1 MQLNKTARKK
11 ANELYYK
18 AESIWSDFQSN
29 YSIDPEGWYDET
41 SMQRDDE
48 LFFYPVMASDFE
60 WWDAAA
66 REEAL
71 SDMDYVI
78 SCAHDTVLDTVAEWN
93 CQAEAD
99 GVDEA
104 EVNALVVEYLPQILG
119 RESALCEYRSQMI
132 DVLAEAARFSWEVE
146 A

>member
-1 MQLNKTARKK
+1 MRLSEKAKAK
-11 ANELYYK
+11 ANELHYK
-18 AESIWSDFQSN
+18 AESIWSDFQAN
-29 YSIDPEGWYDET
+29 HSIDPEGWYDGT

-48 LFFYPVMASDFE
+48 LFFYPVMASDFA
-60 WWDAAA
+60 WWDADA

-78 SCAHDTVLDTVAEWN
+78 SCAHDTVLDTVEEWS
-93 CQAEAD
+93 CEAEAG

-104 EVNALVVEYLPQILG
+104 EVNALVAEYLPQMLA
-119 RESALCEYRSQMI
+119 RESALCEYRGHMI
-132 DVLAEAARFSWEVE
+132 DVLAEAARFKWEVE

>member
-1 MQLNKTARKK
+1 MRLSETARAKTR
-11 ANELYYK
+11 ELYYK
-18 AESIWSDFQSN
+18 AEKIWSNFQAN
-29 YSIDPEGWYDET
+29 YSIDPENWYEET

-48 LFFYPVMASDFE
+48 LFFYPVIASDFA
-60 WWDAAA
+60 WWDAGA

-78 SCAHDTVLDTVAEWN
+78 SCAHDTLLNTVAEWN

-99 GVDEA
+99 GVDVS
-104 EVNALVVEYLPQILG
+104 EVNAMVAEYLPQMLG
-119 RESALCEYRSQMI
+119 RESALCEYREQMI
-132 DVLAEAARFSWEVE
+132 DVLAEAARFKWGSE

>member
-1 MQLNKTARKK
+1 MRLNDKARAKTW
-11 ANELYYK
+11 ELYYK
-18 AESIWSDFQSN
+18 AESIWSDFQAN
-29 YSIDPEGWYDET
+29 HSIDPEDWYEET
-41 SMQRDDE
+41 SMQQEDM
-48 LFFYPVMASDFE
+48 LFFYPVIASDFA
-60 WWDAAA
+60 WWDAEA

-78 SCAHDTVLDTVAEWN
+78 SCAHDTVLDTVAEWR

-104 EVNALVVEYLPQILG
+104 EVNALVVEYLPQMLA
-119 RESALCEYRSQMI
+119 RESALCKYRGQMI
-132 DVLAEAARFSWEVE
+132 DVLEEAALFVWEDE

>member
-1 MQLNKTARKK
+1 MRINEATRAKAR
-11 ANELYYK
+11 ELYRK
-18 AESIWSDFQSN
+18 AESIWSDFQAN
-29 YSIDPEGWYDET
+29 YSIDPENWYEET

-48 LFFYPVMASDFE
+48 LFFYPVMASDFA
-60 WWDAAA
+60 WWDAGV

-78 SCAHDTVLDTVAEWN
+78 SCAHDTVLDTVEEWR

-99 GVDEA
+99 GVDVS
-104 EVNALVVEYLPQILG
+104 EVNAMVVEYLPQMLA

-132 DVLAEAARFSWEVE
+132 DVLAEAARFGWEVE

>member
-1 MQLNKTARKK
+1 MQINETAREK

-18 AESIWSDFQSN
+18 AESIWSDFQAN
-29 YSIDPEGWYDET
+29 YSIDPEGWYDGT
-41 SMQRDDE
+41 SMERDDMT
-48 LFFYPVMASDFE
+48 FFLPVYVEDFA
-60 WWDAAA
+60 WWDAGA

-78 SCAHDTVLDTVAEWN
+78 SCAHDTVLDTVAEWR

-99 GVDEA
+99 GVA
-104 EVNALVVEYLPQILG
+104 VSEVNALVVEYLPQMLA

-132 DVLAEAARFSWEVE
+132 DVLAEAARIEWDR
-146 A
+146 

>member
-1 MQLNKTARKK
+1 MRLNDKARKK
-11 ANELYYK
+11 ADELYYR
-18 AESIWSDFQSN
+18 AESILSDFQSN
-29 YSIDPEGWYDET
+29 YSIDPENWYEAT
-41 SMQRDDE
+41 SMQHDDY
-48 LFFYPVMASDFE
+48 LFFYPVLTEDFA
-60 WWDAAA
+60 WWDATA

-78 SCAHDTVLDTVAEWN
+78 SCAHDTVLDTVAEWH

-104 EVNALVVEYLPQILG
+104 EVNALVVEHLPQMLA

-132 DVLAEAARFSWEVE
+132 DVLAEAALFVWEDE

>member
-1 MQLNKTARKK
+1 MRLNEATKAK

-18 AESIWSDFQSN
+18 AESIWSDFQAN
-29 YSIDPEGWYDET
+29 YSIDPEGWYDST
-41 SMQRDDE
+41 SMERDDD
-48 LFFYPVMASDFE
+48 LFFYPVIASDFA
-60 WWDAAA
+60 WWDAQA
-66 REEAL
+66 REEAM

-78 SCAHDTVLDTVAEWN
+78 GCAHDTVLDTVAEWY

-104 EVNALVVEYLPQILG
+104 EVNALVVEYLPQMLA

-132 DVLAEAARFSWEVE
+132 NVLAEAARFKWEVE
-146 A
+146 G

>member
-1 MQLNKTARKK
+1 MRLGETARKK

-18 AESIWSDFQSN
+18 AESIWSDFQAN

-41 SMQRDDE
+41 SMERDDIT
-48 LFFYPVMASDFE
+48 FFLPVYVEDFA

-78 SCAHDTVLDTVAEWN
+78 SCAHDTVLDTVAEWR

-99 GVDEA
+99 GVDVS
-104 EVNALVVEYLPQILG
+104 EVNELVAEYLPQMLA
-119 RESALCEYRSQMI
+119 RESALCEYRGQMI
-132 DVLAEAARFSWEVE
+132 DVLAEAALFKWEG
-146 A
+146 

>member
-1 MQLNKTARKK
+1 MRLGETARKK
-11 ANELYYK
+11 ANKLYRK
-18 AESIWSDFQSN
+18 AESIWSDFQAN
-29 YSIDPEGWYDET
+29 YSIDPENWYEET

-48 LFFYPVMASDFE
+48 LFFYPVMADDFA
-60 WWDAAA
+60 WWDAKA

-78 SCAHDTVLDTVAEWN
+78 SCAHDAVLDTVAEWR

-104 EVNALVVEYLPQILG
+104 GVNALVVEYLPQMLG

-132 DVLAEAARFSWEVE
+132 DVLAEAARFCWEVE
-146 A
+146 G